1 MSFTLPP
8 LRARRSEIRPLCQVF
23 ATRACV
29 EHDRTREL
37 VISDAAYAAL
47 ERHDWPG
54 NVRELKNVI
63 ERAVVLCS
71 GPQLDVEHLPAELSQ
86 PSQPRPSGLY
96 ASTDTD
102 AAARLRQEMADL
114 ERERVLKALE
124 ECGGNQSLAAER
136 LGVSRRTLVYRLSAF
151 GLTRSR
157 KRS

>member
-1 MSFTLPP
+1 MQ
-8 LRARRSEIRPLCQVF
+8 RAQQVM
-23 ATRACV
+23 A
-29 EHDRTREL
+29 
-37 VISDAAYAAL
+37 
-47 ERHDWPG
+47 ERQHT
-54 NVRELKNVI
+54 
-63 ERAVVLCS
+63 
-71 GPQLDVEHLPAELSQ
+71 QLDVEHLPAELSQ
-86 PSQPRPSGLY
+86 PSQARPSGLY